1 MLIVLFLLVAGLTAG
16 GICVYTFTQWG
27 DDNPFSYIMII
38 LGAMGLI
45 AVVSA
50 GVTGVYEIS
59 QEDVIDAKIEMYVE
73 ENTNIEQSVTE
84 SVEQYLEHEFAI
96 FDSLQGEDIQ
106 TLLVVYPQINSN
118 ELVKKQ
124 IEIFTNNNI
133 KIKELK
139 EQKLNID
146 IWRFWLYFG

>member
-1 MLIVLFLLVAGLTAG
+1 MLIILFLLVAGLTAG
-16 GICVYTFTQWG
+16 GVCVYTFTHWG
-27 DDNPFSYIMII
+27 DENPLSYIMII
-38 LGAMGLI
+38 LGILGLL

-50 GVTGVYEIS
+50 VVTGVYETS
-59 QEDVIDAKIEMYVE
+59 QEDVIDAKIEMYIE

-84 SVEQYLEHEFAI
+84 TVEQYLEHEFAI
-96 FDSLQGEDIQ
+96 FDNLHGEDIQ

-124 IEIFTNNNI
+124 IEIFTNNNA

-146 IWRFWLYFG
+146 VWKFWLYFG

>member
-38 LGAMGLI
+38 LGVMGLI

-59 QEDVIDAKIEMYVE
+59 QEDVIDSKIEMYIE

-124 IEIFTNNNI
+124 IEIFTNNNA

>member
-1 MLIVLFLLVAGLTAG
+1 MLIVLFLLTAGLTAG

-38 LGAMGLI
+38 LGVMGLI

-50 GVTGVYEIS
+50 VVTGVYETS
-59 QEDVIDAKIEMYVE
+59 QEDVIDAKIEMYIE

-84 SVEQYLEHEFAI
+84 TVEQYLEHEFAI
-96 FDSLQGEDIQ
+96 FDNLQGEDIQ

-124 IEIFTNNNI
+124 IEIFTNNNA

-146 IWRFWLYFG
+146 VWRFWLYFG